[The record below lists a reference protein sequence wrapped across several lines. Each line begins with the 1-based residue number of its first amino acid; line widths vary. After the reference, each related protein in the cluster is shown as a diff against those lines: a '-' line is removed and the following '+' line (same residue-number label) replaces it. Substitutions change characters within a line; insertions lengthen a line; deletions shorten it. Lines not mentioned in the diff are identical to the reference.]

1 MDMENHLKGIPLEI
15 GLVLDPPAN
24 GLRVLRMVHGQSRM
38 VSLLMVVLHQSDGH
52 VLGVLYQSCWRLWW
66 TVVVQVLRRMVLRLL
81 VVLLLANDLL
91 DLFAC
96 LLPLIDLLQQ
106 NFPHEGHSIEVFP
119 RGAERLVGVL
129 GVALLLQFVY
139 VALLDD

>member
-1 MDMENHLKGIPLEI
+1 
-15 GLVLDPPAN
+15 
-24 GLRVLRMVHGQSRM
+24 
-38 VSLLMVVLHQSDGH
+38 
-52 VLGVLYQSCWRLWW
+52 
-66 TVVVQVLRRMVLRLL
+66 MVLRLL

-96 LLPLIDLLQQ
+96 LLPLIHLLQQ
-106 NFPHEGHSIEVFP
+106 NLSHEGHSIEVFP
-119 RGAERLVGVL
+119 RGAEGLVGVL